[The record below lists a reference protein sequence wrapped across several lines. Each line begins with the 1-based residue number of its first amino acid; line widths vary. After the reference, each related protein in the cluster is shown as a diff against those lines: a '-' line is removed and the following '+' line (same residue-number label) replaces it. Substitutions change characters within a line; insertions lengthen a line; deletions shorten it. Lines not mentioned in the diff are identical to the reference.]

1 MDAIIK
7 MIEEYILR
15 NTKRNASQLES
26 ALGNLEALESDLVSI
41 ICDVKECIE
50 GRV

>member
-26 ALGNLEALESDLVSI
+26 ALDNLVSLESDLVSI
-41 ICDVKECIE
+41 IDDVKECIE